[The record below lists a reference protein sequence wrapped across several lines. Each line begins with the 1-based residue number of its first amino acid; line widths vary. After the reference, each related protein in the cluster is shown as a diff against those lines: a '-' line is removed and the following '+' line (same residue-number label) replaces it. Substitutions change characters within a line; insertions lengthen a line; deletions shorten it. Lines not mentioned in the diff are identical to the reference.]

1 LNYPLKRAHMLAMN
15 DTLLSEIETFLNE
28 TGMGEYRFGLK
39 AVRNGRLVER
49 LRQGTTPERGRPVW
63 VRPETERQI
72 RDFMA
77 AERARREMAA

>member
-1 LNYPLKRAHMLAMN
+1 MN
-15 DTLLSEIETFLNE
+15 DTLLSEIDAFLSE

-39 AVRNGRLVER
+39 AARNGRLVER
-49 LRQGTTPERGRPVW
+49 LRQGTTPEKGKPVW

-72 RDFMA
+72 RNFMA

>member
-1 LNYPLKRAHMLAMN
+1 MT
-15 DTLLSEIETFLNE
+15 DTLLSDIEQFLAE

-39 AVRNGRLVER
+39 AARNGRLLER
-49 LRQGTTPERGRPVW
+49 LRQGTTPERGKPVW
-63 VRPETERQI
+63 IRPETERQI

>member
-1 LNYPLKRAHMLAMN
+1 MIEN
-15 DTLLSEIETFLNE
+15 LLSDIEAFLAE
-28 TGMGEYRFGLK
+28 TGMGEYRFGLR
-39 AVRNGRLVER
+39 AARNGRLVER
-49 LRQGTTPERGRPVW
+49 LRSGTTPEKGKPVW